1 MQVFPKIL
9 VAYDGSENATR
20 ALRLGARIAKL
31 QESALTVINVYTFA
45 LLYTSPDFSP
55 TGETIQALEGALR
68 EKAQE
73 IVDRGVEIA
82 REEGVT
88 AKGEVAD
95 SESEVEGI
103 LDFAEKGKF
112 DLIVIG
118 SRGLT
123 GFKKL
128 VLGSV
133 SSGVVSHSTIPVL
146 IVK

>member
-1 MQVFPKIL
+1 MQVFAKIL

-20 ALRLGARIAKL
+20 ALRVGARLAKSEGSEL
-31 QESALTVINVYTFA
+31 VVINVYTFS

-68 EKAQE
+68 EKAQK
-73 IVDRGVEIA
+73 IVEKGAEIA
-82 REEGVT
+82 REEGVE
-88 AKGEVAD
+88 ARAEVAD

-103 LDFAEKGKF
+103 LDFAEKGNF

-133 SSGVVSHSTIPVL
+133 SSGVVSHSAVPVL
-146 IVK
+146 VVK